1 MSFGSFIYRQSL
13 ASLTDKR
20 LPARLRAGGFRLL
33 RKAMLRFTD
42 PACRMDIRG
51 KILWLP
57 LSHQLPF
64 YVSPDANYDK
74 LLGRVSDFIRTA
86 EGQVCGIDVG
96 ANIGDTITACA
107 NGDKDRFLAIE
118 PNPVFFEYLKKNLA
132 RLPASR
138 LLQAVCTSE
147 DRTTTYN
154 ISTVHGTAQFAESTT
169 QGLALETKC
178 LDTILEQFTE
188 FKKCNFVKIDTDGYD
203 FEVIRGARK
212 MIAAARPAVLF
223 ECDVFGN
230 ANYFEDTLQ
239 ALRFFGETGYRHAL
253 VYDHTGFLFSQ
264 ISLNNTLD
272 FPQALFYQLTSQRCY
287 FDILVMRDAG
297 EFLRQELD
305 YFINSTA
312 NAERRQ
318 AAEKAAKKILE
329 RLAHT

>member
-13 ASLTDKR
+13 ASLADKTWSV
-20 LPARLRAGGFRLL
+20 RLRAGCFRLL
-33 RKAMLRFTD
+33 RKAVLRVAD
-42 PACRMDIRG
+42 PTCRMDIRG
-51 KILWLP
+51 RPLWMP

-64 YVSPDANYDK
+64 YVGPGDNYDK
-74 LLGRVSDFIRTA
+74 LLGRISDFIRAT
-86 EGQVCGIDVG
+86 EGSVRGIDVG

-107 NGDKDRFLAIE
+107 NGDQDRFLAIE
-118 PNPVFFEYLKKNLA
+118 PNPVFFEHLKKNLA

-138 LLQAVCTSE
+138 LLQAVCTSA

-154 ISTVHGTAQFAESTT
+154 ISTVRGTAQFEESSAHGT
-169 QGLALETKC
+169 ALETKC
-178 LDTILEQFTE
+178 LDTILEHFAE
-188 FKKCNFVKIDTDGYD
+188 FKKCNFVKVDTDGYD

-212 MIAAARPAVLF
+212 MIASARPAVLF

-230 ANYFEDTLQ
+230 PNYFEDTLQ

-264 ISLNNTLD
+264 ISLSNTLD

-287 FDILVMRDAG
+287 FDILVLRDAG

-305 YFINSTA
+305 YFTNSTA
-312 NAERRQ
+312 NPERRQ
-318 AAEKAAKKILE
+318 AAAQAAKKILE
-329 RLAHT
+329 QLARA